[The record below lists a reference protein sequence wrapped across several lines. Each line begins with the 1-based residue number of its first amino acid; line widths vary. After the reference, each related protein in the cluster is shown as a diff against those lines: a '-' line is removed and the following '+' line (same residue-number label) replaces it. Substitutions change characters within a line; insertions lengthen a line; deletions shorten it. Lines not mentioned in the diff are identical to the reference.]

1 MKRIFILI
9 ITCLMA
15 VSASAQKVDVTTAL
29 KVAENFY
36 AGQNRQKAAPQ
47 LELYVVQQ
55 AEGMQKSA
63 EQPVSYYIFNDGVQ
77 GFVMVAGDYRISPI
91 LGYST
96 TNSFD
101 TTGMPDNLRWWLQM
115 YREEIAQYI
124 SETETSAADELW
136 EAYRDGNTFVTMG
149 TTAVAPLVK
158 TKWNQGWPYNNLC
171 PYDSKAKHRCPS
183 GCVAT
188 AMAQVLKFWN
198 YPQKGVGSHSFK
210 HDKYGNLSANFGSTT
225 YDWTHM
231 NNTYPSGSDTVSRMA
246 VATLMYHCGV
256 SVDMEYDTNGSG
268 AVVYMPDRYVQYYGF
283 YDARTALKNYF
294 DCDTVLGYY
303 RSDYNN
309 LTSWTNLLKGEL
321 DAGRPILYAGT
332 GNAGGHAF
340 VCDGYD
346 ANGKFHINWG
356 WGGTSDGYFGISAL
370 NPSALGTGGGAGG
383 FNTNQQALFV
393 RPGTKETEHYD
404 LRLYKQLT
412 ISRDTVPL
420 NSPFSI
426 TALIANFGDSSYAGA
441 YAMGVYKSD
450 GSFVGYMD
458 TKNNRTLEN
467 GYYDSIVFSTT
478 GMSALSDGIYY
489 AKAFYKKGE
498 GWKEINGG
506 NYTNK
511 LTFFVGT
518 GASMEYDL
526 RLYSALNASS
536 EPVPV
541 GNAFYIYSSIGNYD
555 VKDFNG
561 TIAVNIYNED
571 GTQMGIYGQTKIGE
585 TLQAGKYV
593 PNFKCNFNADHGL
606 PAGTYIASLV
616 YTTDEDDT
624 WHLIGDGNYTNRLV
638 FRISDGSGY
647 IMKLYSPLRISADPV
662 PYNSA
667 FNITVSILNQGEDAY
682 SNGKLAM
689 GIFDTQDNLVG
700 FVQTY
705 ENISLGIHKYFNNVK
720 FSTTGM
726 PELAAGGSYVA
737 KACMYNNKTNTW
749 DVVLSGNY
757 INALPFSIK
766 QGVGIA
772 EATTGNDKIYPNPTT
787 GIVTLKLNGVTTTIK
802 VTDAVGRLLFTE
814 TAGEGEHTID
824 LSGFSEGIYFVR
836 TICGTSVTTHKV
848 IKL

>member
-1 MKRIFILI
+1 MKRILTLI
-9 ITCLMA
+9 VCCA
-15 VSASAQKVDVTTAL
+15 VFGSLSAQQVDVGTAL
-29 KVAENFY
+29 QVAKNFY
-36 AGQNRQKAAPQ
+36 AGQHLQKSAAN
-47 LELYVVQQ
+47 LELYVTQNV
-55 AEGMQKSA
+55 ENLQKSA
-63 EQPVSYYIFNDGVQ
+63 EQPIAYYIFNDGSD

-96 TNSFD
+96 SSRFD
-101 TTGMPDNLRWWLQM
+101 TTGMPDNLRWWLRM
-115 YREEIAQYI
+115 YREEITQYLAQA
-124 SETETSAADELW
+124 ETAGADALW
-136 EAYRDGNTFVTMG
+136 EAYREGGSTFTLG
-149 TTAVAPLVK
+149 ATAVSPLVK
-158 TKWNQGWPYNNLC
+158 TKWNQMYPYNNLC
-171 PYDSKAKHRCPS
+171 PYDSKARYRCPS

-188 AMAQVLKFWN
+188 AMAQILKFWE
-198 YPQKGVGSHSFK
+198 YPKKGVGSHSFT
-210 HDKYGNLSANFGSTT
+210 HQKYGNLSANFGNTT
-225 YDWTHM
+225 YDWAHM

-256 SVDMEYDTNGSG
+256 SVDMEYDTSGSG

-303 RSDYNN
+303 RSDYN
-309 LTSWTNLLKGEL
+309 LTNWTTLLKGEL

-346 ANGKFHINWG
+346 NNGKFHINWG

-393 RPGTKETEHYD
+393 RPGKKETENYD
-404 LRLYKQLT
+404 LRLYRQLT
-412 ISRDTVPL
+412 INQDTIPM
-420 NSPFSI
+420 NSPFRI
-426 TALIANFGDSSYAGA
+426 TALIANYGDSSYAGGFA
-441 YAMGVYKSD
+441 IGIYKSD

-458 TKNNRTLEN
+458 TKNNRTLKN
-467 GYYDSIVFSTT
+467 GYYDSIIFSTN
-478 GMSALSDGIYY
+478 GMSALSDGIFY
-489 AKAFYKKGE
+489 AKAFYKKGDN
-498 GWKEINGG
+498 WKEINGG
-506 NYTNK
+506 SYTNK
-511 LTFFVGT
+511 LIFFVGT

-526 RLYSALNASS
+526 RLYGRLRISS
-536 EPVPV
+536 NPVTI
-541 GNAFYIYSSIGNYD
+541 GTSFHFSDSIGNWDIKAFAGYI
-555 VKDFNG
+555 G
-561 TIAVNIYNED
+561 VNLYNED
-571 GTQMGIYGQTKIGE
+571 GTQMGVYGKTKISS
-585 TLQAGKYV
+585 TLNSNNFI
-593 PNFKCNFNADHGL
+593 PNFRCTIPADNNL

-624 WHLIGDGNYTNRLV
+624 WHLLGDYLFENKLT
-638 FRISDGSGY
+638 FRITDGSGY
-647 IMKLYSPLRISADPV
+647 IMKLYSPLKISANPV

-682 SNGKLAM
+682 QGKLAM

-705 ENISLGIHKYFNNVK
+705 ENVSLGIRKYFNNVK

-737 KACMYNNKTNTW
+737 KACMYNNKTGEW

-757 INALPFSIK
+757 TNALPFNVK

-772 EATTGNDKIYPNPTT
+772 EAATGNERLYPNPTT
-787 GIVTLKLNGVTTTIK
+787 GIVTLQLTGGPTTIR
-802 VTDAVGRLLFTE
+802 VTDAVGRLLFTQRTSE
-814 TAGEGEHTID
+814 SECTID
-824 LSGFSEGIYFVR
+824 LGGYSEGIYFVR
-836 TICGTSVTTHKV
+836 TSCEGGATTHKV
-848 IKL
+848 VKL